1 MQHAQIT
8 TEEFFTIHL
17 AKGLASHPAAWTQ
30 QAETLLPYELLLT
43 VSHLHKKFNQRR
55 LDLLEA
61 RKIRQDKYDS
71 GALPAYIQEGSLPHH
86 ADWQVAP
93 IPQDLLKRRVEITG
107 PINSKKMVIN
117 MLNPNSDG
125 VRADMAM
132 LDFEDSMKP
141 AWKNILDGIENV
153 KQAIEGNLKYFDAK
167 KDKLYQVNQNNHA
180 KVMVRI
186 RGLHLE
192 ESNIQ
197 YKGKN
202 ISGGLLDFVATLF
215 HTGKTQL
222 EKGQTPKFYVP
233 KIEDYK
239 EAQYWNDLFVETQKL
254 LDIKPGSIRATFL
267 IETLPAAFQMEEI
280 LYELKDHIAGL
291 NVGRWDKIFS
301 DIKVLRNHDDKIME
315 DRSTIDMSKIWMQN
329 YAKRLIKI
337 CHSHG
342 AMAIGG
348 MSAFTPGQTFE
359 QRLIQMQKV
368 VQDKNNEAKLGHDGC
383 WVSHPYFIKPALEQ
397 FNQDNQLDILLED
410 FSKHP
415 DLIPESDGLKTM
427 AGLCKNIRVGIAY
440 QKGWNDDIG
449 CVSWD
454 GMMED
459 LATLEI
465 SRAQTWQ
472 WMNHQVRLN
481 DGTVVTKELIQQ
493 VFDQELQKINKELQ
507 QMCFGEKLTKQI
519 QLFEK
524 AKMDAEKLFTQ
535 TQFADFLSLES
546 DLAD

>member
-1 MQHAQIT
+1 
-8 TEEFFTIHL
+8 
-17 AKGLASHPAAWTQ
+17 
-30 QAETLLPYELLLT
+30 
-43 VSHLHKKFNQRR
+43 
-55 LDLLEA
+55 
-61 RKIRQDKYDS
+61 
-71 GALPAYIQEGSLPHH
+71 
-86 ADWQVAP
+86 
-93 IPQDLLKRRVEITG
+93 
-107 PINSKKMVIN
+107 MVIN

-368 VQDKNNEAKLGHDGC
+368 VQDKNNEATLGHDGC

>member
-1 MQHAQIT
+1 MQQAQRT
-8 TEEFFTIHL
+8 TNEFFSVHL
-17 AKGLASHPAAWTQ
+17 GHGLNSHPSAWTH
-30 QAETLLPYELLLT
+30 QAEKLLPNELLKI
-43 VSHLHKKFNQRR
+43 VSQLHDQFNQRR
-55 LDLLEA
+55 LDLLNTRIE
-61 RKIRQDKYDS
+61 RQTKYDQ
-71 GALPAYIQEGSLPHH
+71 GDLPDYLPEDSLPHH
-86 ADWQVAP
+86 GDWKVAP
-93 IPQDLLKRRVEITG
+93 IPKDLLKRRVEITG
-107 PINSKKMVIN
+107 PINSRKMVIN
-117 MLNPNSDG
+117 MLNPNAEG

-141 AWKNILDGIENV
+141 SWQNVLDGIENV
-153 KQAIEGNLKYFDAK
+153 KLAIKGDLKFYDAR
-167 KDKLYQVNQNNHA
+167 KDKHYQLNVEDHA

-186 RGLHLE
+186 RGLHLD

-197 YKGKN
+197 CNGEN
-202 ISGGLLDFVATLF
+202 VSGGLLDFVATLY
-215 HTGKTQL
+215 HTGKLQL

-233 KIEDYK
+233 KIEDYT
-239 EAQYWNDLFVETQKL
+239 EAKYWNDLFVETQKFL
-254 LDIKPGSIRATFL
+254 GIMPGSLRATFL

-301 DIKVLRNHDDKIME
+301 DIKVLRNHKDKIME
-315 DRSTIDMSKIWMQN
+315 DRSTIDMSKTWMKN

-359 QRLIQMQKV
+359 QRLIQRQKV
-368 VQDKNNEAKLGHDGC
+368 VQDKNNEATLGHDGC

-397 FNQDNQLDILLED
+397 FKQDNQMEVLLKD
-410 FSKHP
+410 FSKYP
-415 DLIPESDGLKTM
+415 NLIPESKGLITM
-427 AGLCKNIRVGIAY
+427 QGLCKNVRVGIAY

-472 WMNHQVRLN
+472 WMNHQVELQE
-481 DGTVVTKELIQQ
+481 GQVVTKELIEKI
-493 VFDQELQKINKELQ
+493 FNQELEKINTELKQ
-507 QMCFGEKLTKQI
+507 LCHGPKLTKQLNLYK
-519 QLFEK
+519 Q
-524 AKMDAEKLFTQ
+524 AKVDAEKLFTEKE
-535 TQFADFLSLES
+535 FSDFLSTKS
-546 DLAD
+546 DLA